1 MPEPSKS
8 ALTLSNHLVISIM
21 LENALT
27 CLSVSSPDHGKVSYH
42 MICARNNGDFLIS
55 SLICSDGASTV
66 CEAWA

>member
-27 CLSVSSPDHGKVSYH
+27 CLRSPHQTMVRVKTQLPHDL
-42 MICARNNGDFLIS
+42 C
-55 SLICSDGASTV
+55 TQQ
-66 CEAWA
+66 W